1 MVAVQHGQMPSAAV
15 NGRTRRLLPW
25 MILSIGM
32 ILSIVAFFLVRD
44 WEEAIIR
51 ADFEVLASTHAASL
65 HRELSRHI
73 DASAALVGLFDASQ
87 DVERHEFH
95 QFAKGLLKQHSDIQ
109 AIMWTPLVAAAAAPE
124 LQRQAAVDGLA
135 DFQIVESDSHGA
147 VWPAAPRD
155 VYFPAFYVEPMV
167 GNEALLGRDIMT
179 EPAYRDILV
188 SARDSGGTT
197 MSGPIALTYGKEI
210 EYGVLLARPLYAKK
224 GELPATVAERRAH
237 LQGFV
242 LQIFHIGQFI
252 EEALQGGADL
262 GLNAFISYRDADGAA
277 RPIYMHVF
285 RSRTNDAA
293 TTALPLSDQPL
304 VWRGP
309 LDKADP
315 NWQIVFTPAPQFW
328 ATHPIWRSWAVS
340 AVGLLL
346 SLYIGSYLLVLA
358 RQTSRAESL
367 ADHLVRSNTK
377 LENEISERTR
387 IEKQAVK
394 LSRAIE
400 QGADTVMI
408 TDRNGLIE
416 YINPAFET
424 MTGFGRDEAIG
435 RKANLVKSDRHD
447 QAFYSR
453 LWGVITGGEVF
464 QDVLVNRKK
473 NGALYYEEK
482 TITPLKDADG
492 NITHF
497 IATGKDITDR
507 MQTQERLH
515 YLAYHD
521 VLTELPNRLLF
532 VERLTQALKVRH
544 GRGQR
549 LAVLFLDLDR
559 FKTINDTLGHQVGDG
574 LLREIAA
581 VLPTCVSQGD
591 TIARL
596 GGDEFAILL
605 DDTLSLDDIAAVARK
620 LLATFAQ
627 PFHIGDHEFYINT
640 SIGISVY
647 PEDGND
653 ADSLLKNADVA
664 MYRAKDQGGNG
675 YQYYSSDMSAQAFER
690 LSLETSLRRALER
703 GEFLL
708 YFQPQIELGS
718 GAVTGF
724 EALIRWQHPD
734 IGLINPLE
742 FIPLLEETGLIVPV
756 GAWVL
761 EQACTSAMAWQHYGP
776 MRISVNLSGRQFRDG
791 GLSQQVTRVL
801 ESSGLQADL
810 LELEIT
816 ESVLMHGDKS
826 SSDNIAALDSV
837 GVRFAI
843 DDFGTGYSSLS
854 YLKRFPIRTLKID
867 RAFIRD
873 VKTDQDDAAI
883 VTAIIAMARSLKLDV
898 VAEGVET
905 AEQLAFLREV
915 GCDMV
920 QGFLFSRP
928 MPHSEVDAYLGR
940 GRPLQGRAQTGW
952 R

>member
-1 MVAVQHGQMPSAAV
+1 MPCSLANQHLDLLIGNATPCPGDNRGNQMVAVQHGQMPSAAV

-109 AIMWTPLVAAAAAPE
+109 AIMWTPVVAAAAAPE
-124 LQRQAAVDGLA
+124 LQRQAAV
-135 DFQIVESDSHGA
+135 
-147 VWPAAPRD
+147 
-155 VYFPAFYVEPMV
+155 
-167 GNEALLGRDIMT
+167 
-179 EPAYRDILV
+179 
-188 SARDSGGTT
+188 
-197 MSGPIALTYGKEI
+197 
-210 EYGVLLARPLYAKK
+210 
-224 GELPATVAERRAH
+224 
-237 LQGFV
+237 
-242 LQIFHIGQFI
+242 
-252 EEALQGGADL
+252 GGADL

-328 ATHPIWRSWAVS
+328 GTHPIWRSWAVS

-367 ADHLVRSNTK
+367 ADHLVRSNAK

-435 RKANLVKSDRHD
+435 QKSNLVKSDRHV

-453 LWGVITGGEVF
+453 LWGIITRGEGF

-473 NGALYYEEK
+473 NGALYYEEM

-492 NITHF
+492 NTTHF

-507 MQTQERLH
+507 MQTQER
-515 YLAYHD
+515 
-521 VLTELPNRLLF
+521 
-532 VERLTQALKVRH
+532 
-544 GRGQR
+544 
-549 LAVLFLDLDR
+549 
-559 FKTINDTLGHQVGDG
+559 
-574 LLREIAA
+574 
-581 VLPTCVSQGD
+581 
-591 TIARL
+591 
-596 GGDEFAILL
+596 
-605 DDTLSLDDIAAVARK
+605 
-620 LLATFAQ
+620 
-627 PFHIGDHEFYINT
+627 
-640 SIGISVY
+640 
-647 PEDGND
+647 
-653 ADSLLKNADVA
+653 
-664 MYRAKDQGGNG
+664 
-675 YQYYSSDMSAQAFER
+675 
-690 LSLETSLRRALER
+690 
-703 GEFLL
+703 
-708 YFQPQIELGS
+708 
-718 GAVTGF
+718 
-724 EALIRWQHPD
+724 
-734 IGLINPLE
+734 
-742 FIPLLEETGLIVPV
+742 
-756 GAWVL
+756 
-761 EQACTSAMAWQHYGP
+761 
-776 MRISVNLSGRQFRDG
+776 
-791 GLSQQVTRVL
+791 
-801 ESSGLQADL
+801 
-810 LELEIT
+810 
-816 ESVLMHGDKS
+816 
-826 SSDNIAALDSV
+826 
-837 GVRFAI
+837 
-843 DDFGTGYSSLS
+843 
-854 YLKRFPIRTLKID
+854 
-867 RAFIRD
+867 
-873 VKTDQDDAAI
+873 
-883 VTAIIAMARSLKLDV
+883 
-898 VAEGVET
+898 
-905 AEQLAFLREV
+905 
-915 GCDMV
+915 
-920 QGFLFSRP
+920 
-928 MPHSEVDAYLGR
+928 
-940 GRPLQGRAQTGW
+940 
-952 R
+952 